1 VKYCLRAVRQ
11 CMGRGSNAETVAQFE
26 SGLELLQK
34 LPDDD
39 RRAERKLDL
48 RIGDVRTAW
57 S

>member
-1 VKYCLRAVRQ
+1 
-11 CMGRGSNAETVAQFE
+11 MGRGSNAETVAQFE